1 MPDGPYL
8 LAVVV
13 VCALITWVLRAL
25 PFAVLAPLRSS
36 ALVHHLGEHMPVGV
50 MIALVGYTVRDV
62 PWLDWAVAGPVVLAA
77 GVTVALQWWRR
88 NLLVSLGVGT
98 VLHVVLATLLAAG

>member
-13 VCALITWVLRAL
+13 VCALITWALRAL

-50 MIALVGYTVRDV
+50 MIALVGYTLRDV
-62 PWLDWAVAGPVVLAA
+62 AWLDWTIAGPVLLA
-77 GVTVALQWWRR
+77 GVVTVALQWWRS
-88 NLLVSLGVGT
+88 NLLLSLGIGT
-98 VLHVVLATLLAAG
+98 GLHVTLATLLAVG